1 MMEQPSPLVLY
12 ASRYGSTREYAEA
25 LARELR
31 CPAADVAAPPPAG
44 WERSAFLVLGS
55 PIYGASVLPAMEEFC
70 REQQERLTGVPLAAF
85 VVCGDTVWI
94 PRAGE
99 GGHAN
104 LEKLTRLLPRAPF
117 ASAVLP
123 GRMRMDQLDERDGPA
138 ILAFYRRLGKEAAG
152 FDRMAPGELAA
163 FAGEVRRKAGG

>member
-1 MMEQPSPLVLY
+1 MTLPLPLVLY

-25 LARELR
+25 LALELG
-31 CPAADVAAPPPAG
+31 CPAADVAAPPPAA

-55 PIYGASVLPAMEEFC
+55 PIYGPSVLPDMEGFC
-70 REQQERLTGVPLAAF
+70 RAHRLVLSRLPLAAF

-99 GGHAN
+99 GGRAN
-104 LEKLTRLLPRAPF
+104 MEKLTRLLPREPF

-123 GRMRMDQLDERDGPA
+123 GRMRMEQLDERDGPA
-138 ILAFYRRLGKEAAG
+138 ILAFYRRLGREATG
-152 FDRMAPGELAA
+152 FDRMAPGELSA
-163 FAGEVRRKAGG
+163 FAGEVRDKTGG